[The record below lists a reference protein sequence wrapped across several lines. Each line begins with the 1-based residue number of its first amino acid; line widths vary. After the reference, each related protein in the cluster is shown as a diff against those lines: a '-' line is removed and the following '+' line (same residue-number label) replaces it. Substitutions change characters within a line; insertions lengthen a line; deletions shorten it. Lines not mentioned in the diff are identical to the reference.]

1 MSISFYRASA
11 AALCLSIAL
20 AAAPAIAATQIPQPL
35 TLGDALVWAQKYNP
49 TVRAAQIRVERMTGR
64 AIHADVAVPSN
75 PRVELEAGQRSNRA
89 DNSMDIGVRLSQ
101 ELWIAGQGGLR
112 QAAAQGEV
120 GAARADYL
128 FLQASVQARVRAAF
142 LSVLVAER
150 GVDTAR
156 QVVEANQKLAT
167 YANKRLNA
175 GAGTQLEANAA
186 RIGQSR
192 AKALLAKARN
202 RVRQAGLALNDLLA
216 IDPTRRLAVQGEL
229 TFAPLN
235 LPSDS
240 QLLRRAVKR
249 RTDLNAAGKRVLA
262 ARKGLSL
269 ADRQIIPNLTVFGF
283 YRQEAD
289 GRSGG
294 GDDIVGGGVGFDLPV
309 LHRYAGERK
318 TANAE
323 LNQALLD
330 QENLQREV
338 RLQVIGGIAGYESA
352 SQQVEALNDAVLNAA
367 EQTLELTRRSFAAG
381 QVAAPAITT
390 AQNNLIAVRQ
400 DYLNALNAL
409 ISAGTDLERATG
421 GLVVMQAAANNS
433 ESN

>member
-1 MSISFYRASA
+1 MSISLYRAGA
-11 AALCLSIAL
+11 ASLCLSLLL
-20 AAAPAIAATQIPQPL
+20 AAAPATAVTQIPQPL
-35 TLGDALVWAQKYNP
+35 TLNSALAWAQKYNP
-49 TVRAAQIRVERMTGR
+49 TVRAGQIRIERLTGR
-64 AIHADVAVPSN
+64 AIHADVDVPSN
-75 PRVELEAGQRSNRA
+75 PRVELEAGQRSNRT
-89 DNSMDIGVRLSQ
+89 DDTTDIGVRLSQ

-112 QAAAQGEV
+112 EAAAQGEV
-120 GAARADYL
+120 GAARADYQ
-128 FLQASVQARVRAAF
+128 FLIASVQARVRAAF
-142 LSVLVAER
+142 LSVLVAQR
-150 GVDTAR
+150 AVDTAR

-186 RIGQSR
+186 RIGQGR
-192 AKALLAKARN
+192 AKALLARARN
-202 RVRQAGLALNDLLA
+202 RARQAGLALNDLLA
-216 IDPTRRLAVQGEL
+216 IDPRRRLAVQGKL
-229 TFAPLN
+229 AFAPLN

-240 QLLRRAVKR
+240 QLLRRAVER
-249 RTDLNAAGKRVLA
+249 RTDLNAAGQRVLA
-262 ARKGLSL
+262 ARKRLSL
-269 ADRQIIPNLTVFGF
+269 ADREIIPNLTVFGF

-367 EQTLELTRRSFAAG
+367 EQTVELTRRSFAAG
-381 QVAAPAITT
+381 QIAAPAITT

-421 GLVVMQAAANNS
+421 GLVVMQAAANTS